1 MGHAVG
7 KDGIHVNPS
16 LVQDEEIWPVPQILK
31 ERQALLRLT
40 IYYRRFV
47 KEFADIARPLH
58 NLTRNGA
65 AFIWKIK
72 QASNFIALLIPSP
85 KIG

>member
-16 LVQDEEIWPVPQILK
+16 LVQDVDIWLIPHILK
-31 ERQALLRLT
+31 ELQALLRLT

-58 NLTRNGA
+58 NLTQRGA
-65 AFIWKIK
+65 AFIWKEKNRQVI
-72 QASNFIALLIPSP
+72 LLHCLSP
-85 KIG
+85 RRR

>member
-16 LVQDEEIWPVPQILK
+16 LVQDVDIWLIPHILK
-31 ERQALLRLT
+31 ELQALLRLT

-47 KEFADIARPLH
+47 KEFADIA
-58 NLTRNGA
+58 
-65 AFIWKIK
+65 
-72 QASNFIALLIPSP
+72 
-85 KIG
+85 